1 MKDNIQEIQIENYLE
16 LKKDLNSQIA
26 EASYFPSRTNE
37 NPQRDTTPLTLVQDA
52 AFKEKI
58 LQTIKRK
65 VELTIIMMTTSHK
78 Q

>member
-37 NPQRDTTPLTLVQDA
+37 NPQRDTTQLTLVQDA
-52 AFKEKI
+52 TFKEKI

>member
-1 MKDNIQEIQIENYLE
+1 ME

-37 NPQRDTTPLTLVQDA
+37 NPQRDTTQLTLVQDA
-52 AFKEKI
+52 NFKEKI